1 MKCKIF
7 SPEQQRVSSWSG
19 GQTRELYIA
28 GGAADYAA
36 RDFLLRLSS
45 ATVETEHSV
54 FTSLPAYH
62 RALMALSGTVR
73 LAHDGGAATESW
85 GRCQDF
91 NVMWAKDAPFTI
103 ELEAPT
109 FYPCQYNGADEDFTT
124 PIAAS
129 SSWQRITGNTA
140 SQRGS

>member
-45 ATVETEHSV
+45 ATVETEH
-54 FTSLPAYH
+54 
-62 RALMALSGTVR
+62 
-73 LAHDGGAATESW
+73 
-85 GRCQDF
+85 
-91 NVMWAKDAPFTI
+91 
-103 ELEAPT
+103 
-109 FYPCQYNGADEDFTT
+109 
-124 PIAAS
+124 
-129 SSWQRITGNTA
+129 
-140 SQRGS
+140 

>member
-19 GQTRELYIA
+19 GQTRELYIV

-54 FTSLPAYH
+54 FTARVS
-62 RALMALSGTVR
+62 SC
-73 LAHDGGAATESW
+73 AHGAFRDDS
-85 GRCQDF
+85 
-91 NVMWAKDAPFTI
+91 P
-103 ELEAPT
+103 
-109 FYPCQYNGADEDFTT
+109 GA
-124 PIAAS
+124 
-129 SSWQRITGNTA
+129 
-140 SQRGS
+140 

>member
-54 FTSLPAYH
+54 FTVPA
-62 RALMALSGTVR
+62 RVSSC
-73 LAHDGGAATESW
+73 AHGAFRDGPPGA
-85 GRCQDF
+85 
-91 NVMWAKDAPFTI
+91 
-103 ELEAPT
+103 
-109 FYPCQYNGADEDFTT
+109 
-124 PIAAS
+124 
-129 SSWQRITGNTA
+129 
-140 SQRGS
+140 